1 MDLAEVPV
9 GAGLVER
16 LLEGLV
22 LGDLPRVELDR
33 AAVDRGDRVGVGV
46 EVLEGHG
53 GAGGD
58 LEDLGGEPRPFDGDR
73 ARTGCRSVGGV
84 VVLAAGAE
92 EDRRQQ
98 DRRRSEERRV
108 GKECGSTCRS
118 RWAPYHEKK
127 KTQKK

>member
-33 AAVDRGDRVGVGV
+33 AAVGRSDRVGVGV

-58 LEDLGGEPRPFDGDR
+58 LEDLGGEPRPLDGDR

-92 EDRRQQ
+92 EDRRPP
-98 DRRRSEERRV
+98 
-108 GKECGSTCRS
+108 
-118 RWAPYHEKK
+118 APTGTASWGE
-127 KTQKK
+127 